1 MRSAVGRITAVS
13 FVVAALIGAGL
24 GRQMASGHDPALSHK
39 KAKVAVKHVAEPQ
52 LGTPQQSYE
61 GQGQSEDQSQSQS
74 QVQTQPTAPAAPA
87 APAQSPPPVVTRS
100 S

>member
-61 GQGQSEDQSQSQS
+61 GQGQSEDQSQSQ
-74 QVQTQPTAPAAPA
+74 VQTQPAAPAAPA